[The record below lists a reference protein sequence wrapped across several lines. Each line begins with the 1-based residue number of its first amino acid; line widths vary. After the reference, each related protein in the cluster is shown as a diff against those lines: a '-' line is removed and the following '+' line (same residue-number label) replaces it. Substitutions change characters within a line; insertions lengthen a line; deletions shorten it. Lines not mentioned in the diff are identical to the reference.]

1 MIKDDEE
8 WIQFHC
14 HGIDRIAAQSK
25 NWALVD
31 TGRQGSQPPQ
41 TSADFHVAGWSA
53 AGVRRFWRQRGTW
66 GPCQWRPRRG
76 RQPPCRCSPCAK
88 IIPTP
93 LTPRLPRWDVAGG
106 LPCPS
111 ATLQEVGLL
120 STGRKQTMEFEEIS
134 EKDLSPRDGVGC
146 PSPSAA
152 LAALPVRPPT
162 PQAAR
167 LKMSHPLQR
176 GRGRHLRS
184 LGF

>member
-1 MIKDDEE
+1 MIKNGSSFIVTELIE
-8 WIQFHC
+8 SQRSRKTGPWWILVVKDPNLRRRRPISMLRGGPPLGFGASGVNGERGALANGGQGVDASHP
-14 HGIDRIAAQSK
+14 AA
-25 NWALVD
+25 AL
-31 TGRQGSQPPQ
+31 
-41 TSADFHVAGWSA
+41 HV
-53 AGVRRFWRQRGTW
+53 R
-66 GPCQWRPRRG
+66 
-76 RQPPCRCSPCAK
+76 K

-93 LTPRLPRWDVAGG
+93 LTPRLPCWDVAGD

-120 STGRKQTMEFEEIS
+120 STGREQTMEFEEIT